1 MLNKEANILK
11 IICYK
16 AINIILKLIPCTI
29 IISGLIIWFY
39 LNSIDRLDLLIDSF
53 SIYSALL
60 SLLVFSAILSF
71 LIALILILPSSILIL
86 YRSNFQNK
94 IGTRVH
100 IPIVS
105 LIVNVILLTLLLS
118 NLYQSNNETLSS
130 NLYIII
136 SILLSLAGAII
147 ISIFNNN
154 FKLKTILVTLF
165 DSIIISLSTLSFSIP
180 FVFLL
185 RDISGEKTISLLIV
199 LLLMF
204 AFTFLSLLPAIIFYN
219 EKESQDKNILSII
232 KKTLIGIITA
242 ITFTFLLFPSLA
254 IQVINIS
261 LYSIG
266 FIDNKNHYF
275 LINGTKYQPNMFP
288 THLWNTST
296 HKEIK
301 KDFFIYG
308 IRLFSTGSNNLICPS
323 KIGEMRSETKKTN
336 YDLIISSGNN
346 NKIKELKNMTSL
358 CVVMLSEDA
367 KQWDNFFEKE

>member
-16 AINIILKLIPCTI
+16 VINIILKLIPCTI

-71 LIALILILPSSILIL
+71 LITLILILPSSILIL

-118 NLYQSNNETLSS
+118 NLYPSNNETLSS

-232 KKTLIGIITA
+232 KK
-242 ITFTFLLFPSLA
+242 
-254 IQVINIS
+254 
-261 LYSIG
+261 
-266 FIDNKNHYF
+266 H
-275 LINGTKYQPNMFP
+275 
-288 THLWNTST
+288 
-296 HKEIK
+296 
-301 KDFFIYG
+301 
-308 IRLFSTGSNNLICPS
+308 
-323 KIGEMRSETKKTN
+323 
-336 YDLIISSGNN
+336 
-346 NKIKELKNMTSL
+346 
-358 CVVMLSEDA
+358 
-367 KQWDNFFEKE
+367 

>member
-16 AINIILKLIPCTI
+16 VINIILKLIPCTI

-118 NLYQSNNETLSS
+118 NLYPSNNETLSS

-232 KKTLIGIITA
+232 KKT
-242 ITFTFLLFPSLA
+242 
-254 IQVINIS
+254 
-261 LYSIG
+261 
-266 FIDNKNHYF
+266 
-275 LINGTKYQPNMFP
+275 
-288 THLWNTST
+288 
-296 HKEIK
+296 
-301 KDFFIYG
+301 
-308 IRLFSTGSNNLICPS
+308 
-323 KIGEMRSETKKTN
+323 
-336 YDLIISSGNN
+336 
-346 NKIKELKNMTSL
+346 
-358 CVVMLSEDA
+358 
-367 KQWDNFFEKE
+367 

>member
-16 AINIILKLIPCTI
+16 AINIVLKLIPCAI

-118 NLYQSNNETLSS
+118 NLYPSNNETLSS

-147 ISIFNNN
+147 ISILNNN

-204 AFTFLSLLPAIIFYN
+204 AFTSLSLLPAIIFYN

-242 ITFTFLLFPSLA
+242 IIFTFLLFPSLT